1 MIVLL
6 QNVDI
11 VEEDDIVTFVL
22 MAKRVNDISL
32 ESRENLAVVQVE
44 RTNHV

>member
-32 ESRENLAVVQVE
+32 GSRENLAVV
-44 RTNHV
+44 